1 MWRPQYQELFVGLI
15 PRARLQDGVALK
27 VIAGVSHGVK
37 FQFYPRTSTMFLD
50 FMIDKTLTVT
60 HTIPAKYSVFIY
72 VLCGTANIG
81 GDRSES
87 TSYPSLLQ
95 G

>member
-1 MWRPQYQELFVGLI
+1 MRKPQYQELFVGLI
-15 PRARLQDGVALK
+15 PRAMLQDGVALK

-50 FMIDKTLTVT
+50 FMIDKTLTVA
-60 HTIPAKYSVFIY
+60 HTILAKYSGFMY
-72 VLCGTANIG
+72 VLSGKANIG

-87 TSYPSLLQ
+87 TSYPPLLQ